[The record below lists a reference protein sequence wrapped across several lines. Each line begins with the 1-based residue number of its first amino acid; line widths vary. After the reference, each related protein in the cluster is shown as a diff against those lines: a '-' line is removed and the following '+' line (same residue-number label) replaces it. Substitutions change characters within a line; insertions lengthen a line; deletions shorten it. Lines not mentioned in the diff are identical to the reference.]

1 MIYFPRKFWLFGWLL
16 ALVWSFAAREAHAD
30 VAVGNV
36 VYRDQ
41 NANLRFDLGEGVA
54 GVTVQ
59 LFGEND
65 DPLSALPVASAVT
78 AGDGSF
84 LLPPVPDGSYIA
96 FIPPSDFGPQGV
108 LEGSLSLP
116 GVTGYALDD
125 DVGEDGFDD
134 PDPATNGIR
143 TPTLTLIT
151 GGAPDGQTNE
161 TGYLSETDD
170 AQDTD
175 VDLTMDLGFYK
186 PVAVGNLVFADMNS
200 NGHADAGEG
209 IPGVLVSLYVGS
221 QDVETELPYL
231 ETRTDSEGRFLFEDL
246 IEGDYRLMI
255 PAIEFNAGKPLSG
268 GLPMSG
274 ASPLTDDD
282 TGEDSAVSLLVGVA
296 TDAFNLTA
304 GSAPTAATSET
315 GLFADSDDATS
326 DSSTDLT
333 RDFGFTFEAGK
344 AAVGNLV
351 FVDDNGN
358 NVADEGE
365 GRDDVVVMLFAENG
379 TVPLAQRVTA
389 GGGKF
394 LFENLTPGRY
404 FLHIPASEFRLDK
417 SLYAA
422 VSMTGTTSGD
432 DDAGEDGVDAV
443 NPLLTGVSTAVF
455 DLAATGSP
463 TVATGE
469 TGLGAASD
477 DFRDDAVDLTRDLGF
492 TAAAYNPVGVGNAV
506 FKDNN
511 GNNRM
516 DASEGVEGVIV
527 QLFTSGSDPQTD
539 APLGVRTTDPEGL
552 FLFDG
557 LVPGSY
563 FLHIP
568 GSMFGASMP
577 LQLTTSLAGW
587 GLDNGQDDSVDEN
600 GSDAADP
607 AATGVSTRTIQLTAD
622 FEPTDA
628 NGEDGIA
635 ATSDNG
641 DDDNLDLTVDFGFSG
656 GCPAIGISPLVS
668 TFPDGRVGV
677 AYSQQLTVSGGT
689 GPYTWTWRAATL
701 AGLPE
706 GVSIDNT
713 GLVSGTPVNSS
724 NHSIIVRVTDSLGCF
739 SELTRDFNIA
749 SPLSPLK
756 VGNLVFADA
765 NLNGHFDAGE
775 GVDGVTVQ
783 MFAAGADPS
792 FATPVME
799 QVTANGGRFL
809 FTDVTAANY
818 FLHVPANEFGNQGQL
833 RAMVSMPGAGALNS
847 TLDDDADENGTD
859 AVIPSVY
866 GISTPIFSM
875 TLNAEPVG
883 ETGFDGTSDDAD
895 DANADLTQDLGFQ
908 AACSGVAIP
917 APPNGTFRVAYS
929 QQLAATGGS
938 APYVY
943 TLVGTLPPGLLMS
956 TGGLISGTPTA
967 AGSYSFEVDVT
978 GVDECVKRVPLT
990 LVVDSGLGVGNL
1002 IYLDDDEDDAFD
1014 AGEGLSG
1021 VVVQLFPEGADAQ
1034 TAVPLATRTSG
1045 TGGFYLFEGLTA
1057 GRYFL
1062 HVPKEEFALG
1072 RPLNGKMSIRNAG
1085 TDNGLDDQLDENGL
1099 DAVDPT
1105 LTGVSTAVFELSAGL
1120 EPTDESQAGT
1130 QFGEFGQGTTQD
1142 ATVDANF
1149 DLTMDFGFTRNCPLI
1164 TLTPATLPSIMA
1176 GDPIDQSFFA
1186 SGGTLP
1192 YTWTTTLNLPEG
1204 LTLSPAGRLTG
1215 TVRLPGAYELRLRAT
1230 DFYGC
1235 KAEITVMQE
1244 VTVEVPLSVGNLIF
1258 IDQNRNGRAD
1268 EGEGVPNVTVQLYQ
1282 QGMNPLVVPP
1292 VVPAVTTNAQGR
1304 YLFTELG
1311 EGSFFVHIPTSQFL
1325 EGGPLYQHIS
1335 IPGAG
1340 TDNGQDD
1347 DVGENGVDTAL
1358 PASFGISST
1367 VFALTVDGEPTNA
1380 GTETGLGSD
1389 DDLGMDNDGDMTI
1402 DLGFVPLPPQGLTVG
1417 NLVYVDADGDTRP
1430 DAGEGKDGV
1439 TVQVFRQGDN
1449 PLFVG
1454 PLQSQVT
1461 SGGGFYRFTGLEP
1474 GNYFVHVPPA
1484 NFQPGGVLVSHVS
1497 VSGFGLDTGADDD
1510 VDENGVDA
1518 PTPSSTGVSSLF
1530 FGLAYYLEA
1539 KDSTTETGMGAANDN
1554 ADDPNGDMTIDFGFR
1569 VVCPTITIS
1578 PSTGSYNTMQSV
1590 PMSET
1595 FSASGGTAPY
1605 TFEAIGSLPAGLTLG
1620 STGVIS
1626 GTPTTPGTVTF
1637 GVKATDA
1644 QACTATVNITLTIDP
1659 APAGTSVGN
1668 IVFIDR
1674 NSNGFAD
1681 GGEGV
1686 SGVTVNLKTS
1696 AGVLVTSTSTNG
1708 SGIYG
1713 FADVLPGTY
1722 YLEIPAAMFSSTAP
1736 LGGMKSMA
1744 GVAVGDDD
1752 IGEDGIDAADPRVT
1766 GVRTADFTLAI
1777 GTAPTSTTGETGLDN
1792 GTDDDRDPFTD
1803 LTIDLGFTNA
1813 LPRSFALWQAENA
1826 LNGQNG
1832 ANDNPDGDRNSNLM
1846 EFALGQSGG
1855 SSVED
1860 PQFPG
1865 FYIERTVAGSLDAVV
1880 CRRAGGVQGLTYAVE
1895 ANLAT
1900 VWTELTLT
1908 PVVTPKT
1915 NGLEEV
1921 RFTNIEGD
1929 SLLTGLDGGEVRLRV
1944 ALDADDNGT
1953 PEAEAVTP
1961 VWNWKR
1967 RSLPQRPQTFCMP
1980 LVRKDVFTGA
1990 VDGVVTGST
1999 LDVTTAV
2006 GTGSLAPYFVDGN
2019 SYYIEVIGGDHEGHR
2034 WDIDEA
2040 QSTATM
2046 LRMDLS
2052 NSRNTMATLPITLQ
2066 GDLIAIRAHW
2076 TFNDLFPVS
2085 RFSSNTSQ
2093 NQADRL
2099 ITLDRATGLLR
2110 EFWLFTN
2117 SGSPKWVLS
2126 GDARLTNQNGRVV
2139 DPAEGVFLHARA
2151 TPVTLPQAGV
2161 ARTNAFVCPLRAGMN
2176 LVGAGWAVP
2185 MSPLDRSMTTL
2196 AGFQAH
2202 PDASQADRIHV
2213 WRGDV
2218 ESMEAYTSY
2227 TFMDFGG
2234 SQFWDRMGDADL
2246 VDAGLEPLF
2255 DAWRAAFVISRA
2267 GNATW
2272 TQQPPTP

>member
-1 MIYFPRKFWLFGWLL
+1 MTLFSPKVWLAGWLA
-16 ALVWSFAAREAHAD
+16 ALVLSFAAGEVRAG
-30 VAVGNV
+30 VMVGNL

-41 NANLRFDLGEGVA
+41 NANQRFDLGEGVA
-54 GVTVQ
+54 GVTVA
-59 LFGEND
+59 LYMEND
-65 DPLSALPVASAVT
+65 DPMTATPVAT
-78 AGDGSF
+78 AATVGDGSF
-84 LLPPVPDGSYIA
+84 LLPPVPDGSYFA
-96 FIPPSDFGPQGV
+96 FIHPNDFAAEGPLRG
-108 LEGSLSLP
+108 LLSLP
-116 GVTGYALDD
+116 GVLGYSADD

-151 GGAPDGQTNE
+151 GGAPDAQTLE

-170 AQDTD
+170 GHDTD
-175 VDLTMDLGFYK
+175 SDLTLDFGFYS
-186 PVAVGNLVFADMNS
+186 PMAVGNLVFADING
-200 NGHADAGEG
+200 NGHADLGEG
-209 IPGVLVSLYVGS
+209 IPGVLVSLFRGS
-221 QDVETELPYL
+221 QDVETELPHL
-231 ETRTDSEGRFLFEDL
+231 ETRTDSQGRFLFEDL

-255 PAIEFNAGKPLSG
+255 PAIEFEAGKALSG
-268 GLPMSG
+268 GTPMSG
-274 ASPLTDDD
+274 ASPVTDDD
-282 TGEDSAVSLLVGVA
+282 TGEDSALSLLVGVV
-296 TDAFNLTA
+296 TDTFNLTA
-304 GSAPTAATSET
+304 GSAPTELTGET
-315 GLFADSDDATS
+315 GLFADSDDLTS

-379 TVPLAQRVTA
+379 SVPLAQRLTA
-389 GGGKF
+389 GGGRF

-404 FLHIPASEFRLDK
+404 FLHVPASEFRLDK
-417 SLYAA
+417 RLFAT
-422 VSMTGTTSGD
+422 VSMTGTVSGD
-432 DDAGEDGVDAV
+432 DDAGEDGVDAA
-443 NPLLTGVSTAVF
+443 NPLVTGVSTAVF
-455 DLAATGSP
+455 DLAATGMP
-463 TVATGE
+463 GGLVGE
-469 TGLGAASD
+469 SGLGGFSD
-477 DFRDDAVDLTRDLGF
+477 DFRDAAVDLTRDLGF
-492 TAAAYNPVGVGNAV
+492 TLPPYEPVGIGNAV

-516 DASEGVEGVIV
+516 DASEGVEGVTV
-527 QLFTSGSDPQTD
+527 QIYTAGSNPQTD
-539 APLGVRTTDPEGL
+539 LPLGSRTTDGEGL

-563 FLHIP
+563 FLHVP
-568 GSMFGASMP
+568 ATMFGASMP

-600 GSDAADP
+600 GADVADP
-607 AATGVSTRTIQLTAD
+607 TATGVSTRVIQLTAN

-635 ATSDNG
+635 ASSDNG
-641 DDDNLDLTVDFGFSG
+641 DDNNLDLTIDFGFSG

-677 AYSQQLTVSGGT
+677 AYSQQLSVSGGT
-689 GPYTWTWRAATL
+689 GPYTWTWRAANL

-706 GVSIDNT
+706 GVTLANT

-756 VGNLVFADA
+756 VGNMVFADA
-765 NLNGHFDAGE
+765 NLNGRFDAGE
-775 GVDGVTVQ
+775 GVDEVSVLL
-783 MFAAGADPS
+783 FEAGADPA
-792 FATPVME
+792 FANPVM
-799 QVTANGGRFL
+799 QTVTANGGRFL

-833 RAMVSMPGAGALNS
+833 RAMVSMPGAGALNA
-847 TLDDDADENGTD
+847 TLDDNVDENGSD
-859 AVIPSVY
+859 ALIPSVY
-866 GISTPIFSM
+866 GISTPVFSM
-875 TLNAEPVG
+875 TLNAEPTG
-883 ETGFDGTSDDAD
+883 EAGFDGTTDDAD

-908 AACSGVAIP
+908 AACSGLTMSP
-917 APPNGTFRVAYS
+917 PPNATFRVAYS
-929 QQLAATGGS
+929 HQLAASGGS

-943 TLVGTLPPGLLMS
+943 TLVGSLPPGLLTNTS
-956 TGGLISGTPTA
+956 GLISGTPTA
-967 AGSYSFEVDVT
+967 AGSYSFQVDVT

-990 LVVDSGLGVGNL
+990 LVVDPGLGVGNL
-1002 IYLDDDEDDAFD
+1002 IYLDDNEDDTFD
-1014 AGEGLSG
+1014 AGEGISG
-1021 VVVQLFPEGADAQ
+1021 VVVQLFAEGADAQ
-1034 TAVPLATRTSG
+1034 TAVPLATRTSS
-1045 TGGFYLFEGLTA
+1045 TGGFYLFAGLTA

-1072 RPLNGKMSIRNAG
+1072 RPLNGKMSIRGAG

-1099 DAVDPT
+1099 DALDPT

-1130 QFGEFGQGTTQD
+1130 QFGEFGQGATQD

-1149 DLTMDFGFTRNCPLI
+1149 DLTIDLGFTRNCPLI
-1164 TLTPATLPSIMA
+1164 TLTPSTLPSIMA

-1215 TVRLPGAYELRLRAT
+1215 TLRLPGNYELRLRAT

-1235 KAEITVMQE
+1235 KADITVMQG

-1282 QGMNPLVVPP
+1282 QGMNPLIAQP
-1292 VVPAVTTNAQGR
+1292 VVAPVTTNSQGR
-1304 YLFTELG
+1304 YLFSELG
-1311 EGSFFVHIPTSQFL
+1311 EGSFFVHVPASQFL
-1325 EGGPLYQHIS
+1325 EGGALYQHIS

-1347 DVGENGVDTAL
+1347 DVGENGSDTAL
-1358 PASFGISST
+1358 PGSFGISST
-1367 VFALTVDGEPTNA
+1367 LFVLSADAEPTNA
-1380 GTETGLGSD
+1380 TTETGLGAD

-1402 DLGFVPLPPQGLTVG
+1402 DLGFVPLPAQGLQVG
-1417 NLVYVDADGDTRP
+1417 NLVYVDTDGDTRP

-1484 NFQPGGVLVSHVS
+1484 NFQPGGLLVSHVS
-1497 VSGFGLDTGADDD
+1497 VAGFGFDTGADDN

-1518 PTPSSTGVSSLF
+1518 PTPSSTGVSSMF

-1578 PSTGSYNTMQSV
+1578 PSSGSYNSMQSV

-1605 TFEAIGSLPAGLTLG
+1605 TFEAVGGLPAGLALSSG
-1620 STGVIS
+1620 GVIS
-1626 GTPTTPGTVTF
+1626 GTPTTTGSVSF
-1637 GVKATDA
+1637 GVKATDSH
-1644 QACTATVNITLTIDP
+1644 ACTATVNITLTIDP
-1659 APAGTSVGN
+1659 APTGTSVGN
-1668 IVFIDR
+1668 LVFIDR

-1686 SGVTVNLKTS
+1686 AGVTVNLKTS
-1696 AGVLVTSTSTNG
+1696 AGGQVSSTSTNG

-1722 YLEIPAAMFSSTAP
+1722 YLEIPAAMFASTAA
-1736 LGGMKSMA
+1736 LGGMKSMP
-1744 GVAVGDDD
+1744 GVAAGDDN
-1752 IGEDGIDAADPRVT
+1752 ISEDGIDAADPRVT
-1766 GVRTADFTLAI
+1766 GVRTANFTLAI
-1777 GTAPTSTTGETGLDN
+1777 GTAPTSTTGESGLNN
-1792 GTDDDRDPFTD
+1792 GADDDRDPFTD
-1803 LTIDLGFTNA
+1803 LTLDLGFTNA
-1813 LPRSFALWQAENA
+1813 LPRSFALWQTENA

-1860 PQFPG
+1860 AQFPG
-1865 FYIERTVAGSLDAVV
+1865 FYIERTVAGTLDAVV
-1880 CRRAGGVQGLTYAVE
+1880 CRRAGGVQGLIYAVE

-1915 NGLEEV
+1915 NGLEEL
-1921 RFTNIEGD
+1921 RFTNLEGD

-1944 ALDADDNGT
+1944 ALDADENGT

-1990 VDGVVTGST
+1990 VDGVITGST
-1999 LDVTTAV
+1999 LDLTTAV
-2006 GTGSLAPYFVDGN
+2006 GSGTLAPYLVDGK

-2052 NSRNTMATLPITLQ
+2052 NARNTMATLPITLQ

-2126 GDARLTNQNGRVV
+2126 GDARLTSQNGRVV
-2139 DPAEGVFLHARA
+2139 DAAEGVFLHARA

-2185 MSPLDRSMTTL
+2185 MSPLDRSMTTM

-2234 SQFWDRMGDADL
+2234 SQFWDKMGDADL
-2246 VDAGLEPLF
+2246 VDSGLEPLF